1 MFWGRPGEEGRVS
14 VTNER
19 ERIDKETPAEGGDD
33 RPSFKVKDRRHWA
46 REDRGDE
53 GAPEEPVSTQPTIL
67 DEYKKRAQDAE
78 RKLLEY
84 IAAFKESQSEQE
96 AFRARIGRDV
106 DRRVELRFGELVA
119 DLLETLDDLDL
130 ALAHAGGSGEARPLV
145 EGVALARDRFLAA
158 LERRG
163 VERTVL
169 DGLEFDPNVAEAVR
183 LDPVDSP
190 DLDGKVTQT
199 FRAGYRLGDQVVRAA
214 RVAVGRYEQTPG

>member
-130 ALAHAGGSGEARPLV
+130 ALA
-145 EGVALARDRFLAA
+145 RDRFLAA

-169 DGLEFDPNVAEAVR
+169 DGQEFDPNVAEAVR

>member
-1 MFWGRPGEEGRVS
+1 VPETNGREGIGNEMPGDR
-14 VTNER
+14 
-19 ERIDKETPAEGGDD
+19 GDD

-53 GAPEEPVSTQPTIL
+53 GAPEEPVSTQPTII

-78 RKLLEY
+78 RQLLEY
-84 IAAFKESQSEQE
+84 IAAFKESQAEQE
-96 AFRARIGRDV
+96 AFRARMGRDV
-106 DRRVELRFGELVA
+106 DRRVELRFGELIA

-130 ALAHAGGSGEARPLV
+130 ALSHAGDSAEARPLA
-145 EGVALARDRFLAA
+145 EGVALARDRFVAA
-158 LERRG
+158 LERHG
-163 VERTVL
+163 VERTVF
-169 DGLEFDPNVAEAVR
+169 DGQDFDPNVAEAVR